1 MIYLIFLNFSLF
13 LVYFSL
19 LLQLKM
25 ELLDGKKVSMELFS
39 ELKPRVNSLKER
51 GISPKLVFFL
61 VGENPASVAYVNM
74 KHKACEEVG
83 IVSEILRYGDDVSQE
98 TILNKMEELNKDPS
112 VHGLMIQL
120 PLPSQLS
127 VPLVTR
133 AIDPKKDADGFHA
146 YNFGKMALAKEYEDL
161 PPATALGI
169 IRLLDA
175 YNVKV
180 EGMDIVV
187 IGRSNLVGKP
197 AAIMLMNRGATVT
210 VCHSKT
216 KDVADYC
223 RKADMIIAA
232 TGVPKLVQGDWVK
245 EGAIVV
251 DAGFAKVDGK
261 VTGDVDFDAV
271 APKCSWIT
279 PVPGGCGPMTIYAIV
294 ENTVHAA
301 ERITET

>member
-1 MIYLIFLNFSLF
+1 
-13 LVYFSL
+13 
-19 LLQLKM
+19 M

>member
-1 MIYLIFLNFSLF
+1 
-13 LVYFSL
+13 
-19 LLQLKM
+19 
-25 ELLDGKKVSMELFS
+25 MELFS
-39 ELKPRVNSLKER
+39 RLKPRVEALQKQ
-51 GISPKLVFFL
+51 GIQPKLVFFL
-61 VGENPASVAYVNM
+61 VGDNPASVAYVSM
-74 KHKACEEVG
+74 KQKASEETG
-83 IVSEILRYGDDVSQE
+83 IISEILRYDEDVTQE
-98 TILNKMEELNKDPS
+98 EILKKMDELNQDPT
-112 VHGLMIQL
+112 VHGMMIQL
-120 PLPSQLS
+120 PLPPQFN

-146 YNFGKMALAKEYEDL
+146 YNFGKMALSKEYEDL

-175 YNVKV
+175 YEINV
-180 EGMDIVV
+180 EGMDVVV

-223 RKADMIIAA
+223 QKADLIIAA
-232 TGVPKLVQGDWVK
+232 TGVPKLVKCDWVK
-245 EGAIVV
+245 DGVIVV

-261 VTGDVDFDAV
+261 VTGDVDFDEV

-279 PVPGGCGPMTIYAIV
+279 PVPGGCGPMTIYSIV

-301 ERITET
+301 ERITQT